1 MNCFDDLFISNNY
14 EQYNFKENID
24 YLSNDIHIS
33 NECLVKC
40 YKQLKF
46 DISVIIPSTQ
56 SIRLKNI
63 VWRRLNKNLGGLKEI
78 DPTIINWYKDYDINW
93 CYGPKYNSNNLLQ
106 ELDDE
111 ESITDD
117 KLCMIESDELEQT
130 VDDEFVEDVDAD
142 NVNNNNLTHTISN
155 LSTDSEC
162 DSDSVLSDNSSN
174 SSINSTS
181 YSNSKID
188 NSKLNLNLNSK
199 PKSVKFNFVINSREI
214 INGISI
220 DYDFLDNNMLVEV

>member
-14 EQYNFKENID
+14 DQFNFNENID

-63 VWRRLNKNLGGLKEI
+63 VWRRLNKNLGNLKEI

-93 CYGPKYNSNNLLQ
+93 CYGPMYNSDNLLSEDKNTDSINQ
-106 ELDDE
+106 DSLFPM
-111 ESITDD
+111 ESN
-117 KLCMIESDELEQT
+117 EG
-130 VDDEFVEDVDAD
+130 DEFIEDVEDMQGETND
-142 NVNNNNLTHTISN
+142 LSYTISN
-155 LSTDSEC
+155 SSSDSLSDSE
-162 DSDSVLSDNSSN
+162 SVISNNSSN
-174 SSINSTS
+174 SSINSGSFT
-181 YSNSKID
+181 NKVD
-188 NSKLNLNLNSK
+188 NRYLRPTAK
-199 PKSVKFNFVINSREI
+199 PKSVKFNFVVNSREI

-220 DYDFLDNNMLVEV
+220 DYDFLDNNLLIEV